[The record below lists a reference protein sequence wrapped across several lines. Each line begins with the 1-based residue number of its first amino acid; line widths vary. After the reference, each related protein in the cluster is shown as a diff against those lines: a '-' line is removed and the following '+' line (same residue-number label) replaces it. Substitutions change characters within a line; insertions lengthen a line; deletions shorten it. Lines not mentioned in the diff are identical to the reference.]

1 MKSRSLLMVS
11 VLVLTLALAACSA
24 QATPTA
30 TPQPVNTQ
38 AAPADTMVPA
48 TAMPADT
55 MAAATAPATSGSGNA
70 VTISNYSFGPATLT
84 VKVGTTVKWTNQDT
98 VAHTVTSDSGVFDSG
113 NLPQGQSFS
122 YTFATAGTYPYHCTY
137 HAMMTGTVVVTN

>member
-1 MKSRSLLMVS
+1 MKNRSLLLVS

-30 TPQPVNTQ
+30 APQPLNTQ
-38 AAPADTMVPA
+38 AAPADTM
-48 TAMPADT
+48 
-55 MAAATAPATSGSGNA
+55 AAVTAPATSGSGNE
-70 VTISNYSFGPATLT
+70 VTISNYSFGPTTLT

-98 VAHTVTSDSGVFDSG
+98 VAHTVTSDGGVFDSG

-122 YTFATAGTYPYHCTY
+122 YTFATVGTFPYHCTY
-137 HAMMTGTVVVTN
+137 HAMMTGTIVVTN